1 MLIEHDTKPIQG
13 CTLPVNADT
22 GEQFPNCCEIHQRM
36 VLELSEWFEK
46 FPNCCKHHSELAAN
60 GIISKEQYTGIVE
73 KIIIQFWYT
82 QDCITRKIENEDWF
96 DEITE
101 YIEYTI
107 DSFGFSEIGAGDYRH
122 YLKKWLQNK
131 LNDNLEKIK
140 LQRIID
146 FTENYG
152 KVNDSNADLHL
163 LYSTYQ
169 KWLKLFPFE
178 ISLFA
183 DLKPRFESLFEMMEG
198 GLLAINPQ
206 LLLSG
211 SIKKNRYSNIVK
223 VKIHSES
230 SFVEAL
236 QKLTKYLLSNLNFT
250 ELRKQGTITDIT
262 ATQLEFCEAS
272 LKTKTE
278 RITKDYTK
286 GELEYLNT
294 LEEWLGVH
302 KEYFNEIKTLLKT
315 KKIAENLIID
325 FATHFKSISEYKM
338 IMELLVSKE
347 YIYPNTYLWIDSK
360 KGNKSIMAAI
370 LKDLFSK
377 GYYKNNLKLTNQQI
391 VSICEKSFGKKIGLD
406 TVKLANSEKHNL
418 EFIPLASTL
427 N

>member
-1 MLIEHDTKPIQG
+1 MLIEHNTKPIQG
-13 CTLPVNADT
+13 CILPVNADT

-122 YLKKWLQNK
+122 YLKKWLQNR

-183 DLKPRFESLFEMMEG
+183 DLKPRFESLFEMTEG
-198 GLLAINPQ
+198 GLLAIHPQ

-211 SIKKNRYSNIVK
+211 HIKKNRYSNIVK
-223 VKIHSES
+223 VEIHTES

-236 QKLTKYLLSNLNFT
+236 QKLTKYLLSSLNIA
-250 ELRKQGTITDIT
+250 ELRKQGVINDLT
-262 ATQLEFCEAS
+262 ATQLEFCEAT

-302 KEYFNEIKTLLKT
+302 KEYFNEIKTLLEISPIQPKNIKEAKLNINQIALKHFYEGLSIT
-315 KKIAENLIID
+315 RENGNQIAKQYGHNSGEKLFQRFTYFSSSANRRGRPTPDTRKKLENKIKLFESVIDLLPNDKRRIAND
-325 FATHFKSISEYKM
+325 
-338 IMELLVSKE
+338 ELL
-347 YIYPNTYLWIDSK
+347 
-360 KGNKSIMAAI
+360 I
-370 LKDLFSK
+370 LISMQETD
-377 GYYKNNLKLTNQQI
+377 Y
-391 VSICEKSFGKKIGLD
+391 
-406 TVKLANSEKHNL
+406 
-418 EFIPLASTL
+418 
-427 N
+427 